1 MTSAFEG
8 ASGLTRKR
16 CARRD
21 GPVAMRSASHLDV
34 AGCSFILIDF
44 SARPRTPFIGIPWLF
59 LPLTCQ
65 EQNPMTR
72 ESTHKRGS
80 TLRPMTLKRVTTFA
94 ARVLRCTDQC
104 ASSIG
109 TALEAS
115 MSRRR

>member
-1 MTSAFEG
+1 MRSKRIRGNYSGFTTRDYIEMTSAFEG

-65 EQNPMTR
+65 E
-72 ESTHKRGS
+72 
-80 TLRPMTLKRVTTFA
+80 
-94 ARVLRCTDQC
+94 
-104 ASSIG
+104 
-109 TALEAS
+109 
-115 MSRRR
+115 